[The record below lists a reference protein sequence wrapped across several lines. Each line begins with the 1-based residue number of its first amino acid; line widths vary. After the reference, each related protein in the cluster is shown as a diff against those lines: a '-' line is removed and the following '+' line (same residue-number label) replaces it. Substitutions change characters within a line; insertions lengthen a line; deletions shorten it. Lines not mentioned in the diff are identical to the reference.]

1 LCRTSVPR
9 TAATPTQGGT
19 STRLQTAF
27 SKGIISLVILVK
39 PLTFGLFSL
48 ESTTNYTFGADE
60 SASGRIHNT

>member
-1 LCRTSVPR
+1 
-9 TAATPTQGGT
+9 
-19 STRLQTAF
+19 
-27 SKGIISLVILVK
+27 LVK